1 MNDMTRT
8 RLSEIL
14 RGIETGTSP
23 LTPKDVCDALAMAL
37 APTDVPSMVGDQFT
51 QVLEGV
57 AGDNA
62 HIAAGMMDLLL
73 TTLEARLK
81 SFESRKDSPHW

>member
-8 RLSEIL
+8 RLGEIL
-14 RGIETGTSP
+14 RGIEAGTSP
-23 LTPKDVCDALAMAL
+23 LTPKDICDALALAL
-37 APTDVPSMVGDQFT
+37 FPTDAPSMVGDHFT

-57 AGDNA
+57 AGDDA
-62 HIAAGMMDLLL
+62 HVAAGTMDVLL

-81 SFESRKDSPHW
+81 SHERRESSTI